1 MESWIFR
8 TGTRPGK
15 GSGLPAP
22 ALAYSSL
29 TCVGRPT
36 ASSPNETDAALCAN
50 GSFGVI
56 MGIDDWSLMSDP
68 KYSPLAQ
75 PLTLPCGATLK
86 NRIAKSAMSDS
97 LGDGAGNPTDDQVRL
112 YERWAKGGLALS
124 IIGEVQGS
132 PHFAEKPGN
141 LILNRH
147 SDRNQLERL
156 ATAGA
161 TDDAQLWLQLGHAG
175 AMADAPISTPKG
187 PSALDLPGL
196 ICGALSLDEIRAL
209 PAEFA
214 RTARLAKELGF
225 GGVELHAAH
234 GFLLNQFLSP
244 LFNKRADAY
253 GGSLQNRMRLL
264 LEVIGAVR
272 KSVGPEYPVGIK
284 LNATDQL
291 EGGFAEDES
300 LAVVAAVDKTGIDLM
315 DISGGTYFPGAASSS
330 DRSGS
335 GPYFLEFAGRAR
347 AKTNIPLMVTGG
359 FKSLTQAENAIADGS
374 ADVIGL
380 ARALVVEPELPSYW
394 LTGTRG
400 EPQFP
405 RFKNPPEGGV
415 TAWYTMQIT
424 QNAKGEAALSP
435 DDLEKAIVEYESR
448 DDARRRIWNSKLS

>member
-1 MESWIFR
+1 
-8 TGTRPGK
+8 
-15 GSGLPAP
+15 
-22 ALAYSSL
+22 
-29 TCVGRPT
+29 
-36 ASSPNETDAALCAN
+36 
-50 GSFGVI
+50 
-56 MGIDDWSLMSDP
+56 MSDTP
-68 KYSPLAQ
+68 NSPLAN
-75 PLTLPCGATLK
+75 PLTLPCGGVLK
-86 NRIAKSAMSDS
+86 NRIAKAAMSDS
-97 LGDGAGNPTDDQVRL
+97 LGDGAGDPTNDQIRL

-124 IIGEVQGS
+124 IIGEVQGT

-141 LILNRH
+141 LVLNSH
-147 SDRNQLERL
+147 SDREQLERL

-161 TDDAQLWLQLGHAG
+161 TDNAQLWLQLGHAG

-187 PSALDLPGL
+187 PSALELPGL
-196 ICGALSLDEIRAL
+196 TCGALSLDEIHAL

-214 RTARLAKELGF
+214 RTASLAKEFGF

-272 KSVGPEYPVGIK
+272 KAVGPEYPVGIK

-291 EGGFAEDES
+291 DGGFDEDES
-300 LAVVAAVDKTGIDLM
+300 LEVVAAVNKTGIDLI

-330 DRSGS
+330 DRSSS
-335 GPYFLEFAGRAR
+335 GPYFLDFARRAR

-359 FKSLTQAENAIADGS
+359 FKTLAQAENAIADGS
-374 ADVIGL
+374 ADVVGL
-380 ARALVVEPELPSYW
+380 ARALVVHPELPSFW
-394 LTGTRG
+394 LSGQRA

-435 DDLEKAIVEYESR
+435 DNLEDAIAEYDNR